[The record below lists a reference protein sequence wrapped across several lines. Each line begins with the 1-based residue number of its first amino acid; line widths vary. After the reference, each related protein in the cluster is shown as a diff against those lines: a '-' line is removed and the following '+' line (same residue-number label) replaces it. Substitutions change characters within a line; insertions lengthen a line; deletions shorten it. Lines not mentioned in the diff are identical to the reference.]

1 MELRI
6 RELGTKLKDFWSNA
20 NRGLKLRL
28 VVGIVLGISLVVALV
43 FLTRPSYETLFT
55 NLTPADAG
63 QIGERLQEM
72 KVSYRL
78 GDNGDSILVP
88 SSQVYELRNRL
99 AMEGLPKGGS
109 VGFEIFDQ
117 TKLGVTDFERRM
129 QYIRALRGEL
139 SRTISQMDGVRSATV
154 ELVLPEERL
163 FSKDMQPPTASVVLD
178 TVGQLDTGQV
188 RAIVHLVSHSV
199 EGLTPE
205 NITVVDT
212 SGQLLSDLIDPE
224 VTSTGLSAAQLQLQR
239 SVEKEIQRNVQTMLE
254 QVLGSGMV
262 VTRVRAELNFDQREV
277 TSEFFQPVVDDE
289 GILRSIQELKKTFD
303 GQSPVEGTVGTTP
316 NIPPTYQ
323 TPAGTQGSYE
333 EMETTRN
340 YEVNQTREH
349 LVVSPGSVRHLSVSV
364 LVNSNRDGGFSQ
376 QELDTIQTA
385 VAHAVGLRPENRS
398 DQISV
403 VSLPFSRADSEPVE
417 MWTPI
422 TQHPLFYFI
431 VVAAVAA
438 LAAFFFLRRR
448 RKIAALEE
456 LPTAE
461 IAAQEV
467 AATKEED
474 PEVLERDRI
483 RKEVE
488 RLARQRP
495 EELAQLLATW
505 ISE

>member
-43 FLTRPSYETLFT
+43 FLTRPSYETLFA

-205 NITVVDT
+205 NITVVSIT
-212 SGQLLSDLIDPE
+212 YENVS
-224 VTSTGLSAAQLQLQR
+224 
-239 SVEKEIQRNVQTMLE
+239 EK
-254 QVLGSGMV
+254 
-262 VTRVRAELNFDQREV
+262 
-277 TSEFFQPVVDDE
+277 P
-289 GILRSIQELKKTFD
+289 
-303 GQSPVEGTVGTTP
+303 
-316 NIPPTYQ
+316 
-323 TPAGTQGSYE
+323 
-333 EMETTRN
+333 
-340 YEVNQTREH
+340 
-349 LVVSPGSVRHLSVSV
+349 
-364 LVNSNRDGGFSQ
+364 
-376 QELDTIQTA
+376 
-385 VAHAVGLRPENRS
+385 
-398 DQISV
+398 
-403 VSLPFSRADSEPVE
+403 
-417 MWTPI
+417 
-422 TQHPLFYFI
+422 
-431 VVAAVAA
+431 
-438 LAAFFFLRRR
+438 
-448 RKIAALEE
+448 
-456 LPTAE
+456 
-461 IAAQEV
+461 
-467 AATKEED
+467 
-474 PEVLERDRI
+474 
-483 RKEVE
+483 
-488 RLARQRP
+488 
-495 EELAQLLATW
+495 
-505 ISE
+505 